1 MRRSAQF
8 WRCSELRGICAVAT
22 LMLWPCA
29 QRAAAQTLQDTPQQS
44 AAREPRATT
53 VQRAQQHFLLGLE
66 FYRAGS
72 FRDALREFD
81 AALQLAPSADTWF
94 NIGRA
99 HQELAELVP
108 AIHAFERYLRDRVD
122 APDASAVRAQIE
134 KLRALAEARGERSA
148 EERSSGSLRVY
159 HAAPAAQIFVDGRP
173 LPQTALATPLQLPAG
188 QHRFDVLEAGR
199 VPLHAQVDIQPGLLT
214 TAYADLRAT
223 TVARTRPA
231 SHGLDY
237 ALFGVAG
244 ASAIVSATFGVLSL
258 TQQADGRVGPA
269 EAWAQRADV
278 ALAGTALCALVA
290 GIVYLAAERGART
303 ELLPAARAAR

>member
-1 MRRSAQF
+1 M
-8 WRCSELRGICAVAT
+8 
-22 LMLWPCA
+22 
-29 QRAAAQTLQDTPQQS
+29 
-44 AAREPRATT
+44 
-53 VQRAQQHFLLGLE
+53 QRAQQHFLLGLE